1 MIKRVLRNIRH
12 MFMNQSSD
20 AVIASMVLSANQNIW
35 FYLWGV
41 DMRSVAIAAFITI
54 LVIVVLA
61 YIVINILVE
70 IEMKQYR
77 DESTTKDT
85 DKDLSNDT
93 DK

>member
-1 MIKRVLRNIRH
+1 MK
-12 MFMNQSSD
+12 
-20 AVIASMVLSANQNIW
+20 
-35 FYLWGV
+35 
-41 DMRSVAIAAFITI
+41 SVAIAAFITI

-85 DKDLSNDT
+85 DKDLGNDT